1 MLLYLQEIR
10 SQLEN
15 CLSDGSPLLV
25 TDCDI
30 KKLASDSRFIYVV
43 IFTGEN
49 CLSDGSPLLVTDC
62 DIKKL
67 ASDSRFIYVVIFTG
81 DTMPVREL
89 SVWW

>member
-30 KKLASDSRFIYVV
+30 KKLASDSRFRHPIQRCGDFINGKQRFKV
-43 IFTGEN
+43 IVSTKVS
-49 CLSDGSPLLVTDC
+49 LIDLHILLWHVHMYGGART
-62 DIKKL
+62 
-67 ASDSRFIYVVIFTG
+67 
-81 DTMPVREL
+81 
-89 SVWW
+89 